1 MPESSSWRKNL
12 PMWITFSRVAMIPFL
27 VALMLGKTQAY
38 EWASAL
44 LFAIASITDYYDGYF
59 ARKFNAI
66 SNMGKFMDP
75 VADKILVSSVFVMLL
90 YLNKIDPYMVILI
103 LARDTYIGGLRAI
116 AAADQFVIDAKAAGK
131 WKTAM
136 QMGAIP
142 FLIIGDIGNIPLSK
156 WSYIIL
162 WLSVVLSL
170 TSGWEYYRAY
180 KTARKKH

>member
-1 MPESSSWRKNL
+1 MQHTQTWRQEL

-27 VALMLGKTQAY
+27 IALMLGKAQAF
-38 EWASAL
+38 EWGAAV
-44 LFAIASITDYYDGYF
+44 LFALASLTDYYDGYF
-59 ARKFNAI
+59 ARKYNAI

-75 VADKILVSSVFVMLL
+75 VADKILVSSVLVMLL
-90 YLNKIDPYMVILI
+90 YLNKIDPYMVMLI

-116 AAADQFVIDAKAAGK
+116 AAADQFVIDAKPAGK

-142 FLIIGDIGNIPLSK
+142 FLIIGDIGGIPFSK
-156 WSYIIL
+156 WSYAVL

-180 KTARKKH
+180 KTARKKS